1 MEVPGRHVDPV
12 PGEERPFRPLGSV
25 TGAGQLGEQIW
36 SSRCSWNCWLE
47 VLLCPDNCSGGTRPS
62 RTVEG
67 LGSPEGR

>member
-25 TGAGQLGEQIW
+25 TEAGQLGEQIW